1 VQYETWNYPVIA
13 LTRQSNVASS
23 IQLNFWPKPLHIKN
37 QNNGDAGQ

>member
-1 VQYETWNYPVIA
+1 VIA

-23 IQLNFWPKPLHIKN
+23 IQLSFWPKPLHIKN